1 MIHSY
6 TIVAYSNHHFGEED
20 MDLERYK
27 GDEEEIQVVVR
38 GHCSMGLAT
47 PDKQVGHTRGLQVAA
62 VGPEEVDMEQL
73 K

>member
-6 TIVAYSNHHFGEED
+6 TIVAYSNHFGEED
-20 MDLERYK
+20 MEMERYK
-27 GDEEEIQVVVR
+27 GAEEEIQVVVC

-47 PDKQVGHTRGLQVAA
+47 PDKQVGHTRGSQVAA
-62 VGPEEVDMEQL
+62 VGHEEVDMEQL